1 MHHVFRSYL
10 IFRPSY
16 ISLRFS
22 GEVVLTSALFAGTR
36 TPRSKITSPI
46 IIRPTHYSAS
56 IGRVLPLVCQRWHL
70 GRLYHCLVT
79 VPHILPSCILL
90 ANFL

>member
-1 MHHVFRSYL
+1 VA
-10 IFRPSY
+10 
-16 ISLRFS
+16 
-22 GEVVLTSALFAGTR
+22 LTSALFTGTR

-46 IIRPTHYSAS
+46 IIRPNPFRLHR
-56 IGRVLPLVCQRWHL
+56 RVLPLVCQRWHM

-79 VPHILPSCILL
+79 VSAYLTIVVLLSCMPL